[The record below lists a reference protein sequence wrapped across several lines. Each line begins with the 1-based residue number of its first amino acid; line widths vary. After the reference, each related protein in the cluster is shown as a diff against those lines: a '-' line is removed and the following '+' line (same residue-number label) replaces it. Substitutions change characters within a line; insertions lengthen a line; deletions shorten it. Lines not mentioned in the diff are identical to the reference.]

1 MVIDENIL
9 HSAGAEVRDYKPAEN
24 IFCEGDTPNYYYQ
37 IIKGEVKLNNYNEE
51 GKEFIQN
58 ILSEGQSCGESI
70 LFIDKPYPM
79 NAEALTECS
88 ILRLHKSSF
97 LSLLN
102 QSPKLYMEIS
112 NFLPNVF
119 IINSL

>member
-58 ILSEGQSCGESI
+58 ILTEGQSCGEAI

-79 NAEALTECS
+79 NAVFCAFINPFFLIYSAIPLSCAW
-88 ILRLHKSSF
+88 KSAAFF
-97 LSLLN
+97 LN
-102 QSPKLYMEIS
+102 A
-112 NFLPNVF
+112 F
-119 IINSL
+119 ITNSL